1 MVRGSCF
8 SDEGGRGRVLLP
20 APPRP
25 KPIAFGY
32 VGAGSWSVRGIV
44 VVGRGGEGEGGGLA
58 GVVGGVVL
66 VMDLVGGLGLAD
78 CGAGEAFEDQRVA
91 HGCVEWKW
99 FVLNDFGLL

>member
-25 KPIAFGY
+25 KPIALGY
-32 VGAGSWSVRGIV
+32 VGDGSWSVRVIV

-58 GVVGGVVL
+58 GVVGRVVL
-66 VMDLVGGLGLAD
+66 VMDLVGGLSLAD
-78 CGAGEAFEDQRVA
+78 CGAGEAFEDQGVA
-91 HGCVEWKW
+91 HGSVEWKS